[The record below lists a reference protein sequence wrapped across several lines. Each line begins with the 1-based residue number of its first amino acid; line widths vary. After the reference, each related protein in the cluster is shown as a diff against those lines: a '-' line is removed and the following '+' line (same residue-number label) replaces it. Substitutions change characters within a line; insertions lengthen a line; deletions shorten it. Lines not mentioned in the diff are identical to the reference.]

1 MNGDGETMAVGSRLS
16 VGTRVRLRSAS
27 HLVELRSPFG
37 EIVRPDEYV
46 GYYVVRLDHPALYHQ
61 ADGTVRELPE
71 IVEMA
76 DNMEALAEA
85 GRFRLRL
92 PDGRII
98 DGPMPNWPEART
110 TSRRRGIVKNAV
122 HRARLKRRRLAR

>member
-46 GYYVVRLDHPALYHQ
+46 GYYVVRLDHPALYHR
-61 ADGTVRELPE
+61 ADGTERELPE

-76 DNMEALAEA
+76 DNMEALGEA

-98 DGPMPNWPEART
+98 EGPMPNGPEAMI
-110 TSRRRGIVKNAV
+110 TSRRRGIVKNAI
-122 HRARLKRRRLAR
+122 HRARREWRRSET

>member
-1 MNGDGETMAVGSRLS
+1 MAAPPMNGDGETVAVGPQLS

-37 EIVRPDEYV
+37 EIVRPDEYA

-76 DNMEALAEA
+76 DNMELLAFGSSGA
-85 GRFRLRL
+85 GTHL
-92 PDGRII
+92 P
-98 DGPMPNWPEART
+98 T
-110 TSRRRGIVKNAV
+110 T
-122 HRARLKRRRLAR
+122 